1 MNWATSPSNQP
12 KQDTSS
18 KYSYPIS
25 DTCKPTVSS
34 TTSLR
39 IHRGSYRSAHVLL
52 NLLNLLGKKD
62 KMRGLPSILSL
73 FRNKLNIYSII
84 QEHAC

>member
-25 DTCKPTVSS
+25 DTCKPWLLVWQYLSHIS
-34 TTSLR
+34 R
-39 IHRGSYRSAHVLL
+39 IGRGSYISAQCFIEFIKRV
-52 NLLNLLGKKD
+52 GEKKI
-62 KMRGLPSILSL
+62 KWEACRAFCL
-73 FRNKLNIYSII
+73 FLQRVKDIR
-84 QEHAC
+84 